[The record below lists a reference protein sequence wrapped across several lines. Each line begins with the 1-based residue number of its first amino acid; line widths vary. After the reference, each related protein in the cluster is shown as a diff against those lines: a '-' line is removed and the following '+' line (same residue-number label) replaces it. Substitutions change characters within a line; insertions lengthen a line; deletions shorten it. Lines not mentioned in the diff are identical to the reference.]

1 MADGSTGD
9 GDGISHP
16 DSDDRFVIASNCSR
30 CPMLVESRTRISW
43 GTGPRDASVL
53 VVGEA
58 PGAGDP
64 DADTWKGGN
73 HTGCAYTSRHS
84 GRRIRR
90 LIRDLGYGD
99 DCFFTN
105 AVKCHPEDNRDP
117 TAEEL
122 ANCRD
127 HLETEVEV
135 VDPAVVVTT
144 GKHATATLL
153 AFEEIELDGFL
164 DAVCEPIECPTLGVT
179 CLPILHPSYQE
190 VWLSRLGLSET
201 EYRGRIAEHLP

>member
-1 MADGSTGD
+1 MTGSED
-9 GDGISHP
+9 SLRHP
-16 DSDDRFVIASNCSR
+16 DPEDRLVLDPGCSR
-30 CPMLVESRTRISW
+30 CPALVESRTRISW

-58 PGAGDP
+58 PGAGDA
-64 DADTWKGGN
+64 DAETWRGGN

-99 DCFFTN
+99 DCFLTN
-105 AVKCHPEDNRDP
+105 AAKCHPESDRDP
-117 TAEEL
+117 TDEEL
-122 ANCRD
+122 ANCRG
-127 HLETEVEV
+127 HLETELDV
-135 VDPAVVVTT
+135 VDPEVVVTT

-153 AFEEIELDGFL
+153 AFEGIELDGFL

-179 CLPILHPSYQE
+179 CLPILHPSYRE
-190 VWLSRLGLSET
+190 VWLSRLGLSPE
-201 EYRGRIAEHLP
+201 EYRERIAAELP

>member
-1 MADGSTGD
+1 MTGD
-9 GDGISHP
+9 DDRIRHP
-16 DSDDRFVIASNCSR
+16 DPGDRLVLAPDCSR
-30 CPMLVESRTRISW
+30 CPALVESRTRISW
-43 GTGPRDASVL
+43 GTGSRDANVF

-58 PGAGDP
+58 PGGGDP
-64 DADTWKGGN
+64 DAETWKGGN

-105 AVKCHPEDNRDP
+105 AAKCHPENDRDP
-117 TAEEL
+117 TDEEL
-122 ANCRD
+122 ANCRG
-127 HLETEVEV
+127 HLEAELDI
-135 VDPAVVVTT
+135 VDPDVVVTT

-153 AFEEIELDGFL
+153 AFEGIELDSFL
-164 DAVCEPIECPTLGVT
+164 DSVCEPIDCRVLGVT

-190 VWLSRLGLSET
+190 VWLSRLELSDA
-201 EYRGRIAEHLP
+201 EYRERISERLP

>member
-1 MADGSTGD
+1 MTGD
-9 GDGISHP
+9 DDRIRHP
-16 DSDDRFVIASNCSR
+16 DPEDRLVLAPDCSR
-30 CPMLVESRTRISW
+30 CPALVESRTRISW
-43 GTGPRDASVL
+43 GTGSRDANVF

-64 DADTWKGGN
+64 DAETWKGGN

-90 LIRDLGYGD
+90 LVRDLGYGD

-105 AVKCHPEDNRDP
+105 AAKCHPENDRDP
-117 TAEEL
+117 TETEL
-122 ANCRD
+122 TNCRG
-127 HLETEVEV
+127 HLETELEV

-153 AFEEIELDGFL
+153 AFEGIELDGFL
-164 DAVCEPIECPTLGVT
+164 DAVCEPIDCPTLGVT

-190 VWLSRLGLSET
+190 VWLSRLDLSDA
-201 EYRGRIAEHLP
+201 EYRERISERLP

>member
-1 MADGSTGD
+1 MTDTED
-9 GDGISHP
+9 PIRHP
-16 DSDDRFVIASNCSR
+16 DPDDRLVIEPDCSR
-30 CPMLVESRTRISW
+30 CPALVESRTRISW

-84 GRRIRR
+84 GRRVRR
-90 LIRDLGYGD
+90 LMRELGYGD

-105 AVKCHPEDNRDP
+105 AAKCHPEDNRDP
-117 TAEEL
+117 TDAEL
-122 ANCRD
+122 SNCRG
-127 HLETEVEV
+127 HLETELGI

-153 AFEEIELDGFL
+153 AFEGIELDGFL
-164 DAVCEPIECPTLGVT
+164 DSVCEPIECPTLGVT
-179 CLPILHPSYQE
+179 CLPILHPSYRE
-190 VWLSRLGLSET
+190 VWLSRLGLSAE
-201 EYRGRIAEHLP
+201 EYRERIAVHLP